1 MISRYNKVA
10 LHLNDT
16 SNNKLIAP
24 NCNTY
29 STQESTSARRKPSGP
44 RVADPYTE
52 EDRFDLCLISN
63 QSARDAQ
70 MPHNYGIQSVTTT
83 SPALQCCQY
92 SWLSE
97 RLSLWFSASAGFEIN
112 WDHLSHRL
120 PSVPSVVE
128 SQRIIQHILKLSTS
142 VLHHHGDNWPW
153 YCGHTSKLLVLH
165 LLNIFLKQ
173 KLNFFFPFH
182 SLVNSSVEYKLPTFT

>member
-1 MISRYNKVA
+1 MKQQMISRYNKVA

-52 EDRFDLCLISN
+52 EDRFDLYLISN

-70 MPHNYGIQSVTTT
+70 MPHNYGIQSVTMT
-83 SPALQCCQY
+83 SPALQCCQ
-92 SWLSE
+92 SLWLSE
-97 RLSLWFSASAGFEIN
+97 RSFLWFSASAGFEIFLAIACLLC
-112 WDHLSHRL
+112 HLS
-120 PSVPSVVE
+120 
-128 SQRIIQHILKLSTS
+128 QRVNVLFRISSNFSTS
-142 VLHHHGDNWPW
+142 VLRHHGDNWP
-153 YCGHTSKLLVLH
+153 
-165 LLNIFLKQ
+165 
-173 KLNFFFPFH
+173 
-182 SLVNSSVEYKLPTFT
+182 